1 VTVGARGGSELGC
14 ASCGA
19 ENPASARFCGG
30 CGAALTPRDDGGEMA
45 KEILLNLVVDR
56 CPTCHGVW
64 LDGGELEQMR
74 GAIEEGLSKVLLR
87 GMSYAG

>member
-1 VTVGARGGSELGC
+1 
-14 ASCGA
+14 
-19 ENPASARFCGG
+19 
-30 CGAALTPRDDGGEMA
+30 MA